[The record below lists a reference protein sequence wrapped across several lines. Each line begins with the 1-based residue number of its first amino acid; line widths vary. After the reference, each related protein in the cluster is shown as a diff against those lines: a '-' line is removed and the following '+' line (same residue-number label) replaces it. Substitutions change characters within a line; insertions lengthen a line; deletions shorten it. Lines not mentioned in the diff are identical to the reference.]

1 MTLEF
6 CCPMRAKYLIG
17 ILAENAELPTPS
29 DVVDFMDFDNKAED
43 GRPILR
49 IRWCPFCG
57 KKIDGPVRVV

>member
-1 MTLEF
+1 MSLTW
-6 CCPMRAKYLIG
+6 CCAMRERYLIG
-17 ILAENAELPTPS
+17 IVAENAERPTPA

-57 KKIDGPVRVV
+57 KRVDGPVRVV